1 MAKDLHTEF
10 KNREIQKPNKLIA
23 RIVCFAFK
31 KISKKRKVNYVYT
44 EDYLQIKDKQVVY
57 LCQHKSRDDYFYA
70 FSAINRLDVHVLCG
84 YQNIFEKFIYTILKK
99 LGVIAKFLYQPDM
112 QATKQILQAV
122 KLGDSIVIFP
132 EGIQSTS
139 GSSHP
144 VNPATLKLLKK
155 LRLPVAL
162 LKLKGSYFTRTRYS
176 SDVKKG
182 KITVTLSKLF
192 DSEDFTLLSDE
203 QLDKKLSSAFKY
215 NEFEEFSQ
223 EKVEFIGKQPNIT
236 GLNNIIYECPHCK
249 GENNFSIDKD
259 TMTCLSCGFSIRMDN
274 RYDIFAVNKTLP
286 FKNIDEWYKWQRKE
300 IKERVKEDDFILTSK
315 VKIGTLNTKKLTKNR
330 STVYLGEGMLTLT
343 NKGLTYLGVKNG
355 EQVELFF
362 EPKAVYSL
370 TISLTYHL
378 DLYYKNEFYTFK
390 LLEDEKLMSK
400 WMLAAEEIH
409 NLYDNVWKK
418 VSDQTY
424 LD

>member
-1 MAKDLHTEF
+1 
-10 KNREIQKPNKLIA
+10 
-23 RIVCFAFK
+23 
-31 KISKKRKVNYVYT
+31 
-44 EDYLQIKDKQVVY
+44 
-57 LCQHKSRDDYFYA
+57 
-70 FSAINRLDVHVLCG
+70 
-84 YQNIFEKFIYTILKK
+84 
-99 LGVIAKFLYQPDM
+99 
-112 QATKQILQAV
+112 
-122 KLGDSIVIFP
+122 
-132 EGIQSTS
+132 
-139 GSSHP
+139 
-144 VNPATLKLLKK
+144 
-155 LRLPVAL
+155 
-162 LKLKGSYFTRTRYS
+162 
-176 SDVKKG
+176 
-182 KITVTLSKLF
+182 
-192 DSEDFTLLSDE
+192 
-203 QLDKKLSSAFKY
+203 
-215 NEFEEFSQ
+215 
-223 EKVEFIGKQPNIT
+223 
-236 GLNNIIYECPHCK
+236 
-249 GENNFSIDKD
+249 
-259 TMTCLSCGFSIRMDN
+259 MTCLSCGFSIRMDN

-343 NKGLTYLGVKNG
+343 NKGLTYSGVKNG